1 MCKSMGRADP
11 VSCQCKITR
20 TNLTLDRPL
29 RLPTPTIYTFT
40 KIKGRFK
47 FFEKVFAEDGDL
59 RRYYDNN
66 HKEGDFYCL
75 VCGGI
80 GNKVWKRFKDC
91 IGLIQH
97 STAILRTRRKRA
109 HRAYAQVIYKVVE
122 PKNPA
127 VGYTDDTNSNDV
139 LPKFARRGLNFF
151 ETQEESNEQ
160 NSGSNNTL
168 SESERVTKAETEILA
183 LKKAIAKLKDEKE
196 AGLLQYQQSLEKM
209 SNLELEVSTA
219 QENSR
224 KLDEQASKAEAEVQA
239 LKEAQI
245 KLQAESEASLLQY
258 QEKVKKQR
266 TLIFKQ

>member
-1 MCKSMGRADP
+1 MPAIVLKD
-11 VSCQCKITR
+11 
-20 TNLTLDRPL
+20 LDSSL
-29 RLPTPTIYTFT
+29 A
-40 KIKGRFK
+40 G
-47 FFEKVFAEDGDL
+47 
-59 RRYYDNN
+59 
-66 HKEGDFYCL
+66 
-75 VCGGI
+75 
-80 GNKVWKRFKDC
+80 
-91 IGLIQH
+91 
-97 STAILRTRRKRA
+97 SRKLF
-109 HRAYAQVIYKVVE
+109 VE